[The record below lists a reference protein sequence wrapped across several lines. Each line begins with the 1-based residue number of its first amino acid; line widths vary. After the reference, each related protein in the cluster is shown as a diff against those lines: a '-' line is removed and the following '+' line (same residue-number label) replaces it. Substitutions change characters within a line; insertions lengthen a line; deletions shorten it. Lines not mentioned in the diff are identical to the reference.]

1 MLTFNNTMAFEDP
14 IHEIA
19 RELGLAVKSDQSSLD
34 KQALVEKINE
44 LLVADFPKMV
54 SILYRLD
61 INESKLR
68 SILKENPGTDAG
80 IIIANLMIERQEE
93 KARSRQQYKSK
104 NDSIDENEKW

>member
-1 MLTFNNTMAFEDP
+1 MQSEDP
-14 IHEIA
+14 IQEIA
-19 RELGLAVKSDQSSLD
+19 RELGLAVKADHSSLD
-34 KQALVEKINE
+34 KQMLAAKINE

-68 SILKENPGTDAG
+68 SILKENTGTDAG

-93 KARSRQQYKSK
+93 KARSRQQFKTK
-104 NDSIDENEKW
+104 NDTIDENEKW